1 MALKRSKEEQIWT
14 DLKKR
19 EKDWKETDFM
29 KIERKEIRT
38 DLKRRWENGVD
49 VVVFRMDFMKGGRKD
64 R

>member
-1 MALKRSKEEQIWT
+1 
-14 DLKKR
+14 
-19 EKDWKETDFM
+19 M

-49 VVVFRMDFMKGGRKD
+49 VVVFRMDFMKSGRKD

>member
-19 EKDWKETDFM
+19 EKDWKGTDFM

-49 VVVFRMDFMKGGRKD
+49 VVVFRMDFMKSGRKD